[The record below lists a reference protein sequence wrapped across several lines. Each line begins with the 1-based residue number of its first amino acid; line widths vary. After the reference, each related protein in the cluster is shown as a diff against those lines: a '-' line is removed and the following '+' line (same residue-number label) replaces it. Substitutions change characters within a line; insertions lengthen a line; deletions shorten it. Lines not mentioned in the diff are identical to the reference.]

1 MKAAK
6 GKTARLA
13 CGLAIIV
20 GLVLPNV
27 ATEAATTQYQYDAL
41 GRLRQVVHDNGIV
54 TSYTLDPAGNRTQVA
69 DTPPAPPSA
78 PASISVG
85 TSSVT
90 GSVTVTWGAA
100 SGVVTAY
107 ELYESSSNSFPS
119 QTLAY
124 SGTSTV
130 ISFTRPNG
138 TYWYRVRACRSASCS
153 AYTTAGNA
161 MVVSV
166 PPPMLPAPTGLSYS
180 LISNCVWQARW
191 NAVTGASYYRFRDTA
206 GNEKSVSGTST
217 TMTCPFNNQN
227 GNKPKWVRACDSA
240 GNCGIT
246 ANF

>member
-107 ELYESSSNSFPS
+107 ELYESSSNSFPF
-119 QTLAY
+119 AN
-124 SGTSTV
+124 
-130 ISFTRPNG
+130 TRLFG
-138 TYWYRVRACRSASCS
+138 YLHRHQLHTAEWHVLVSRA
-153 AYTTAGNA
+153 
-161 MVVSV
+161 SV
-166 PPPMLPAPTGLSYS
+166 PFGELQRVHDRRQCHGGLGPATHAPGSHRFELLTDFELRLAGAVECRHGRVLLPVPRHRG
-180 LISNCVWQARW
+180 Q
-191 NAVTGASYYRFRDTA
+191 
-206 GNEKSVSGTST
+206 
-217 TMTCPFNNQN
+217 
-227 GNKPKWVRACDSA
+227 
-240 GNCGIT
+240 
-246 ANF
+246 